1 MVAARLVVETLVL
14 GVDFDPAVAGH
25 GEVTHEGRV
34 ILRNLDAQPE
44 AAGLG
49 LVLHVPDLS
58 AGFHQHLDAVAGVAR
73 GAGGVNS
80 LHAVEVTLH
89 GQVVLIAAAS
99 EQNALAGLDGVLGA
113 VRTAGDHAGNFLRER
128 ILHEGDSRVLKAHV
142 DAALFN
148 RLGEA
153 APHAAVLE
161 GRALGTQ
168 VSGAAVKGGAF
179 EVAELNNHAAPLQL
193 AAADIAGFVIHA
205 VRHVLDPRELSR
217 EAVAQPGEVLIRNRI
232 GQVAVVQ
239 IGLHGFHRA
248 LRRNEE
254 RLAGGDGVAARQ
266 RLRHLFE
273 HENLGVRVDVMR
285 LNGRR
290 SARQAVAD
298 DEEIHLFVPLFD
310 VLNRRYPV
318 LSRERG
324 DGHGQHE
331 HKAQQ
336 QRQSFFHLVC
346 PSLLVI
352 HGEAK
357 HGTGSW
363 FCHGC
368 AMFAPHFPS
377 VGLLYIL
384 KRLETQACLRKNKQI
399 RFQADSNP
407 DFGLFVSKFAY
418 SPFVSVFFWRFH
430 ERSAALFCVQSLKP
444 LWISAF
450 PVTGISIFF
459 ALYLLTAQQ
468 FCRIMPHRKPFEK
481 GMTLWIPVD
490 LNSFPR

>member
-1 MVAARLVVETLVL
+1 MVAARLVVEALAL
-14 GVDFDPAVAGH
+14 GVDLDPAVASH

-73 GAGGVNS
+73 GAGGVHG

-128 ILHEGDSRVLKAHV
+128 ILHEGDGRVLKAHV

-161 GRALGTQ
+161 GRALGAQ
-168 VSGAAVKGGAF
+168 VSGAAVEGGAF
-179 EVAELNNHAAPLQL
+179 EVAELDDHAAPLEL
-193 AAADIAGFVIHA
+193 AAADVAGLVVNA
-205 VRHVLDPRELSR
+205 VRDVLDPRELGR
-217 EAVAQPGEVLIRNRI
+217 KALAQPGEVLIRDRV
-232 GQVAVVQ
+232 GLVAVVEV
-239 IGLHGFHRA
+239 GLHGFHRA

-254 RLAGGDGVAARQ
+254 RLAGGDGIAARQ

-273 HENLGVRVDVMR
+273 HEDLGGRVDVVS

-298 DEEIHLFVPLFD
+298 DEEINLFVPLFD

-318 LSRERG
+318 LSRKRG

-331 HKAQQ
+331 HEAQQ
-336 QRQSFFHLVC
+336 QRQSFFHFVC
-346 PSLLVI
+346 PSLLASD
-352 HGEAK
+352 GEAK
-357 HGTGSW
+357 HRTGRAASSQR
-363 FCHGC
+363 CHNDVTFSRLCLYCTSSNGLRHKSVC
-368 AMFAPHFPS
+368 EKTNKFFFGHFTAFFS
-377 VGLLYIL
+377 RFLSS
-384 KRLETQACLRKNKQI
+384 KSHI
-399 RFQADSNP
+399 RPASR
-407 DFGLFVSKFAY
+407 S
-418 SPFVSVFFWRFH
+418 FWRVF
-430 ERSAALFCVQSLKP
+430 RFFGVLFPFPISKAALDFAALFVGCLPPFCVHFVDSSTILSYNA
-444 LWISAF
+444 SAE
-450 PVTGISIFF
+450 PMK
-459 ALYLLTAQQ
+459 
-468 FCRIMPHRKPFEK
+468 CR
-481 GMTLWIPVD
+481 
-490 LNSFPR
+490 SFILIRS

>member
-14 GVDFDPAVAGH
+14 GVDFDPALASH

-128 ILHEGDSRVLKAHV
+128 ILHEGNSRVLKAHV

-153 APHAAVLE
+153 APYAAVLE

-193 AAADIAGFVIHA
+193 AAADVAGFVINA

-217 EAVAQPGEVLIRNRI
+217 EAVAQPGEVLIRNRV
-232 GQVAVVQ
+232 GQVAVVEV
-239 IGLHGFHRA
+239 GLNGFHSA
-248 LRRNEE
+248 LSGHQE
-254 RLAGGDGVAARQ
+254 RLTGSDGVAAREGF
-266 RLRHLFE
+266 RHLLE
-273 HENLGVRVDVMR
+273 NENLRIRVDVMR
-285 LNGRR
+285 FDGSSR
-290 SARQAVAD
+290 AGKTITD
-298 DEEIHLFVPLFD
+298 DEEVNLFVPIFD

-318 LSRERG
+318 LRSHCADRHSQHKRET
-324 DGHGQHE
+324 H
-331 HKAQQ
+331 QQ
-336 QRQSFFHLVC
+336 SQCLFHVVFLPFFSSH
-346 PSLLVI
+346 
-352 HGEAK
+352 A
-357 HGTGSW
+357 
-363 FCHGC
+363 
-368 AMFAPHFPS
+368 
-377 VGLLYIL
+377 
-384 KRLETQACLRKNKQI
+384 
-399 RFQADSNP
+399 
-407 DFGLFVSKFAY
+407 
-418 SPFVSVFFWRFH
+418 
-430 ERSAALFCVQSLKP
+430 
-444 LWISAF
+444 
-450 PVTGISIFF
+450 
-459 ALYLLTAQQ
+459 
-468 FCRIMPHRKPFEK
+468 
-481 GMTLWIPVD
+481 
-490 LNSFPR
+490 